1 MAGSRWVPVAHT
13 IGLAVAA
20 VLLAGCYTLEPTRGA
35 TPVPGS
41 RIALDVND
49 AGRAALGGSM
59 GPEIDQIEG
68 RLVQHDSGEYLVA
81 VSAVHLLRGGEQI
94 WTGEQVRIKSSYV
107 GMTYERQF
115 STSRTVAL
123 SAVGV
128 AVVALFVTRSL
139 LGNGSISSNEPIDTS
154 HTLRV
159 PIARPRLPHL
169 SRP

>member
-1 MAGSRWVPVAHT
+1 
-13 IGLAVAA
+13 
-20 VLLAGCYTLEPTRGA
+20 
-35 TPVPGS
+35 
-41 RIALDVND
+41 
-49 AGRAALGGSM
+49 M

-68 RLVQHDSGEYLVA
+68 RLVQRDTDEYLVA

-107 GMTYERQF
+107 SKTYEREF
-115 STSRTVAL
+115 STSRTVVL

-139 LGNGSISSNEPIDTS
+139 IGNGSISNSDPIDTS

-159 PIARPRLPHL
+159 PIARPRLPHI